1 MPRSKSD
8 QHLDQRSSS
17 LLVSGPPIPII
28 LTSAIQMQADGD
40 LRSHPLDRDLLHS
53 CGWRSDVRVST
64 EHLQGQDAALHNRH
78 WRLASIPRLPSEM
91 EIRGLFLRRYLGAS
105 AVRQNDG
112 RVALYVS
119 AQPLVI
125 SCIWN
130 TTSNLKP
137 LLPVGTRFG
146 PWAVEIMAAIAIPF
160 PLSLPTVLFKH

>member
-1 MPRSKSD
+1 
-8 QHLDQRSSS
+8 
-17 LLVSGPPIPII
+17 
-28 LTSAIQMQADGD
+28 MQADGD